1 MSVLKGLKLTTAPKR
16 TNDPLEK
23 RRQKMIQQLEQQRAI
38 AENPNHTKTKYH
50 WKIGDDG
57 NREQISVSKPI
68 KRWWFKDA
76 KGDVLIVLRYGSRML
91 EIDKGKSAVIV
102 GSLDNLIPVINQLI
116 DAVAAGELDGAI
128 DAVQSFGKSVKRQA
142 A

>member
-1 MSVLKGLKLTTAPKR
+1 MSVLKGLKLTAAPKR

-23 RRQKMIQQLEQQRAI
+23 RLQKMIQQLEQQRAL

-50 WKIGDDG
+50 WKMGDDG
-57 NREQISVSKPI
+57 NREQISVSKTI
-68 KRWWFKDA
+68 KRWWYKDA

-91 EIDKGKSAVIV
+91 EIDKGKSAIIV
-102 GSLDNLIPVINQLI
+102 GAMDNLTPVINQLI
-116 DAVAAGELDGAI
+116 DAVAAGELDSAI